1 MPDIPYDASR
11 DALYSPQLRPT
22 VFTTDAHYEL
32 PALCAE
38 LSRLA
43 YIHFED
49 GGAEQAS
56 LEAALALVGFNGF
69 VSFIDTPT
77 GTQGYGAWR
86 SADNLALLAFRG
98 TEPNSLTD
106 LGTDLNVSM
115 TAWPLSSGHAHAGFA
130 RAALSVF
137 EPVKQWLSTNSAA
150 RKQLVLTGHSL
161 GAAIATLLAS
171 ALKPDKLIT
180 IGSPRIGDSAF
191 AETLDG
197 IDITRFVDC
206 CDVVA
211 ELPPELG
218 GYVHVGLSTYIDR
231 SGALQPQADAEFI
244 LSDQLAARA
253 DFVREYA
260 WKTGNNVVR
269 DLADHAPIN
278 YVRSLVG

>member
-1 MPDIPYDASR
+1 MPIIPYDASR

-22 VFTTDAHYEL
+22 VFEPDTQYEL
-32 PALCAE
+32 TPLCAE

-56 LEAALALVGFNGF
+56 LKAALALVGFGSFAPF
-69 VSFIDTPT
+69 VDAPT
-77 GTQGYGAWR
+77 GTQGFGVVR
-86 SADNLALLAFRG
+86 VIDGLLVLAFRG

-106 LGTDLNVSM
+106 LGTDLDVSM
-115 TAWPLSSGHAHAGFA
+115 AGWTLTSGKVHAGFA

-137 EPVKQWLSTNSAA
+137 PSVQQWLSANSTA

-171 ALKPDKLIT
+171 ALKPDKLVT
-180 IGSPRIGDSAF
+180 IGSPRVGDSTF
-191 AETLDG
+191 AETLEG
-197 IDITRFVDC
+197 VDITRFVDC
-206 CDVVA
+206 CDVVT

-218 GYVHVGLSTYIDR
+218 GYVHVSASAYIDR
-231 SGALQPQADAEFI
+231 SGALQPQADSQFI
-244 LSDQLAARA
+244 LADQLAARV
-253 DFVREYA
+253 DFVKQYA
-260 WKTGNNVVR
+260 WQTGNIMVR

-278 YVRSLVG
+278 YVRSLIG